1 MKKKLLEPGMEK
13 PFKVPHSNPQQKFVV
28 GFGIRKPE
36 VH

>member
-13 PFKVPHSNPQQKFVV
+13 PFEVPRSNPQQKFVV
-28 GFGIRKPE
+28 GFAIGKPE